1 MNASKPWYR
10 SFWRVLLLTLTAIY
24 SFWYMGQPRVEV
36 YYSDTAKSQ
45 LDFVWNNTHV
55 IYRGTILPGGA
66 TGDSGHI
73 FPDESFFMFFEW
85 TASKKHR
92 CLKINPKWPTTKI
105 YIRADGT
112 IDSSSKSGTDL
123 DRLSFCPGETPL
135 GEKQRAGFRCKKC
148 APSPAPLMQGN
159 QRLKSAYRSQST
171 VWSMTMPLD
180 CMYA

>member
-36 YYSDTAKSQ
+36 YYSDTANSQ
-45 LDFVWNNTHV
+45 LDFIWNTTHS
-55 IYRGTILPGGA
+55 IYRGTIGPGGA

-85 TASKKHR
+85 TASKKHH
-92 CLKINPKWPTTKI
+92 CLKINPKWPTTRI

-112 IDSSSKSGTDL
+112 VDSSSKSGTDL
-123 DRLSFCPGETPL
+123 DRLSSCLEEAGEA
-135 GEKQRAGFRCKKC
+135 AGPAFPVKKC
-148 APSPAPLMQGN
+148 APQPL
-159 QRLKSAYRSQST
+159 KRSKKISE
-171 VWSMTMPLD
+171 PKPHND
-180 CMYA
+180 HNPRCGP